1 MTGTLYIDACVRR
14 DTSRTEYL
22 AGELISALGDTDV
35 ETIVL
40 ESAGIPPL
48 NTDMLD
54 RRDAFIASDDFS
66 DPMFDHAKRFIE
78 ADTVV
83 IAAPFWESCFP
94 STLKSYLEAI
104 SVPRLTY
111 RYNEQGIPVGNGHAR
126 VFYVT
131 TRGGPV
137 TDDRDPGYMVVSD
150 TCRSC
155 GATDVRILSASGLDI
170 VGNDVEAIMD
180 EALSRIPEVVGDQS

>member
-1 MTGTLYIDACVRR
+1 MSGLLFIDACVRR
-14 DTSRTEYL
+14 ETSRTERL
-22 AGELISALGDTDV
+22 AKGLLEALGGDF
-35 ETIVL
+35 ETVVL
-40 ESAGIPPL
+40 ETAGIKG
-48 NTDMLD
+48 LD
-54 RRDAFIASDDFS
+54 SKDVAIRDEARVSGDFS
-66 DPMFDHAKRFIE
+66 HPMFDHAKRFIE

-137 TDDRDPGYMVVSD
+137 TDDRDLGYMVVSD